1 MALYSRLPCERVAQ
15 QVCSY
20 GGGPEARLTLSARP
34 TKNSPFVL
42 DRRAESVHYPFVR
55 RELRRGAEAVGREE
69 RGCWLKRWRRLGVIV
84 KAQVL

>member
-1 MALYSRLPCERVAQ
+1 MALYSRLSCERVAQ
-15 QVCSY
+15 QARSY
-20 GGGPEARLTLSARP
+20 SGGPEARLTLSALP

-42 DRRAESVHYPFVR
+42 DRRTESVHHPFVR
-55 RELRRGAEAVGREE
+55 RELRRGAAAVGREE